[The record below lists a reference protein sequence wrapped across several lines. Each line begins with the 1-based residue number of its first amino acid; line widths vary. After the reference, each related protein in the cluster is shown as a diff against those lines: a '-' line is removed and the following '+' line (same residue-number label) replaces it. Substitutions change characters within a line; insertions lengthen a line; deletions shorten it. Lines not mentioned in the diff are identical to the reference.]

1 MIFLKSAEAKLL
13 LTRIFKACEIAGFP
27 EDKRIKY
34 EQEMNDEKRLR
45 SEYNT
50 AKRMGMEEGFKM
62 KAIEIALKLI
72 STGMSKEDAANIT
85 GVDINALQSREADI

>member
-1 MIFLKSAEAKLL
+1 MVTE
-13 LTRIFKACEIAGFP
+13 AGFP

-50 AKRMGMEEGFKM
+50 AKRMGLEEGLVKGREEGRAEGREEGREEGKQS
-62 KAIEIALKLI
+62 KAIEIALKLMAN
-72 STGMSKEDAANIT
+72 GMSPSEAAEFVGISED
-85 GVDINALQSREADI
+85 LLPQ